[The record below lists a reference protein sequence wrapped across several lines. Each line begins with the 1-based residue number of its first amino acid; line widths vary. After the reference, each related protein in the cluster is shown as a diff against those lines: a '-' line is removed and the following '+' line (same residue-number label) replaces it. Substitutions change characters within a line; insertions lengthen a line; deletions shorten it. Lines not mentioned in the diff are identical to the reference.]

1 MQLTNIHTLTGTIVL
16 HSGLHIGSGDS
27 EMHIG
32 GTDSPVIKNPITS
45 EPYIPGSSIKGKI
58 RSLLE
63 WKSGAVKE
71 KVLGYGDYQRL
82 NRDAATHTQA
92 QSVKRIVQLFGISG
106 SEQLDEKQAQEIGPT
121 RLSFWDCSLVE
132 AWRDKVKTK
141 NLMLT
146 ETKMENS
153 INRISGTAD
162 NPRNIERV
170 PAGAEFQ
177 FKLTIKQLDGEDL
190 LQTVLEGLKLLEMDS
205 LGGSGSRGY
214 GKLKFTG
221 LKLGDAECQSR
232 FDAVQPFAKA
242 A

>member
-1 MQLTNIHTLTGTIVL
+1 MQLTNIHTLTGIIRL
-16 HSGLHIGSGDS
+16 QSGLHIGSGDS

-32 GTDSPVIKNPITS
+32 GTDSPVIKNPITH

-58 RSLLE
+58 RSMLE

-82 NRDAATHTQA
+82 SQSTSTKDQA
-92 QSVKRIVQLFGISG
+92 QSVKKIVQLFGVSG
-106 SEQLDEKQAQEIGPT
+106 GDNLKEEEAREIGPT

-132 AWRDKVKTK
+132 AWREKVKDK

-146 ETKMENS
+146 ETKSENT

-190 LQTVLEGLKLLEMDS
+190 LPIVLEGLKLLEMDS

-214 GKLKFTG
+214 GKLKIEQ
-221 LKLGDAECQSR
+221 LKLNGEDRQAA
-232 FDAVQPFAKA
+232 FDAVQPFAKI
-242 A
+242 

>member
-1 MQLTNIHTLTGTIVL
+1 MQLTNIFTLTGIIRL
-16 HSGLHIGSGDS
+16 QSGLHIGSGDS

-32 GTDSPVIKNPITS
+32 GTDSPVIKNPITN

-71 KVLGYGDYQRL
+71 KVLGYRDYQQL
-82 NRDAATHTQA
+82 ERDAATKGQVQA
-92 QSVKRIVQLFGISG
+92 VKLIVQLFGNSG
-106 SEQLDEKQAQEIGPT
+106 GEKLDEAEAREIGPT
-121 RLSFWDCSLVE
+121 RLSFWDCSLNSD
-132 AWRDKVKTK
+132 WSKKVKDK

-146 ETKMENS
+146 ETKSENS
-153 INRISGTAD
+153 INRISGTAA

-190 LQTVLEGLKLLEMDS
+190 LHTVLEGLKLLEMDS

-214 GKLKFTG
+214 GKLKIEQ
-221 LKLGDAECQSR
+221 LKLSGEDLQTQ